1 MKIPQK
7 QPKPKNRKVIAG
19 SSKLMKINKGQERSR
34 TGESLRENEERFRR
48 VFEEGPLGMALVDL
62 DFRFTKVN
70 TMFCKMLGYSKR
82 ELLSMT
88 FKDITLADHV
98 AENVQSVKKLIK
110 GKLSVY
116 RTEKRYI

>member
-1 MKIPQK
+1 
-7 QPKPKNRKVIAG
+7 
-19 SSKLMKINKGQERSR
+19 MKINKGQERNR
-34 TGESLRENEERFRR
+34 AEESLRENEERSQR

-88 FKDITLADHV
+88 FKDIIHPDYV
-98 AENVQSVKKLIK
+98 AEDEQSIKKPHQRK
-110 GKLSVY
+110 TSGLSN
-116 RTEKRYI
+116 